1 MNDFDSNA
9 GYATWHARNWRAI
22 PAGTRVWREPASR
35 GGLEVIWKIENPDK
49 GQDTD
54 VSFVWEA
61 DGTPIRG
68 SYRIVD
74 WATDETLE
82 SGALRSEEA
91 LTLVLKSAGPVYT
104 A

>member
-1 MNDFDSNA
+1 MNSQDFTSNA

-22 PAGTRVWREPASR
+22 PVGAHVWREPTSR
-35 GGLEVIWKIENPDK
+35 GGLEVIWAIPNEDA

-54 VSFVWEA
+54 VSFVWAA

-91 LTLVLKSAGPVYT
+91 LTLVLKT
-104 A
+104 AA